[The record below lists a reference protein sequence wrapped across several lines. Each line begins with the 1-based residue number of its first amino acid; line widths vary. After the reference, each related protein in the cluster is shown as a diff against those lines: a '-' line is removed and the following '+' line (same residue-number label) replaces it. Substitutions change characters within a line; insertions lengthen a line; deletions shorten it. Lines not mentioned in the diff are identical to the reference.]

1 MLERTDPLAQHS
13 FDSGMNHSLF
23 SVIARR
29 FTRFAQAGK
38 KAFVVLLF
46 AWVPG
51 MAASGAD
58 TAQQTRAEAE
68 KIPDTIAQRA
78 VACTVCHGKEGRAT
92 NDGYYPRIAGKPVG
106 YLYNQLLYFRDGQRQ
121 WPLMNHMVAHLSNDY
136 LLEIGRYFAA
146 LNPPYPPPQP
156 ARVTAAVLERG
167 RVLAMSGDAANKVPA
182 CVDCHGQKLTGVA
195 PFIPGLLGLPHDY
208 MNAQFGA
215 WRNGTRHAFAPD
227 CMAQIT
233 ARLKPEDVTAVSAW
247 LAAQPVP
254 PDAKP
259 ATALEKPLPIACG
272 SVPQA
277 APTALK

>member
-1 MLERTDPLAQHS
+1 
-13 FDSGMNHSLF
+13 MNQSIYPVITRQFARF
-23 SVIARR
+23 SKS
-29 FTRFAQAGK
+29 GK
-38 KAFVVLLF
+38 KAFVVLLS
-46 AWVPG
+46 ACLPG
-51 MAASGAD
+51 MEASAAE
-58 TAQQTRAEAE
+58 TARQSHATTE

-92 NDGYYPRIAGKPVG
+92 NDGYYPRIAGKPAG
-106 YLYNQLLYFRDGQRQ
+106 YLHHQLLYFRDGQRQ

-136 LLEIGRYFAA
+136 LLEIAQYFAA

-156 ARVTAAVLERG
+156 ARVSAAVLERG
-167 RVLAMSGDAANKVPA
+167 RVLAMSGDAANNVPA
-182 CVDCHGQKLTGVA
+182 CVACHGQKLTGVA

-272 SVPQA
+272 SVPQTT
-277 APTALK
+277 PMALK